1 MKHSFRNKLI
11 FIAVILVGLVGAL
24 YFKYISPTYVGFVNF
39 ADHQFAHI
47 LEVNDN
53 PFVRV
58 HRIDFKDGKD
68 LNLKKYDAIYFFAHA
83 INLNKEQVEQIKA
96 AGKGGTRLYMTGL
109 IQGDTDFGNLTGK
122 DLERIKG
129 YLENGG
135 QRNLRALLNCS
146 RRVFDKKIL
155 FSQKV
160 EEPNIY
166 PREGFFHLGEEDL
179 FADYEKYR
187 QFYETKGYYKESAP
201 RIAIVTTVLDRDS
214 ASGFYVPLIK
224 HLQEKGFNVYP
235 VFGFGKRI
243 EFLKQVNPSL
253 VVFIPHG
260 RLASDEGVE
269 WLKKQNVPMLSPL
282 VVFEEYD
289 KWLKDQ
295 KGMDGGMF
303 SQSIVM
309 PEIDGGVY
317 PYALAAQFLNEKGLK
332 VFKVLPNRLEIFGD
346 LIERWIHLKAM
357 SNAEKKVAIYYY
369 KGAGENAMV
378 AEGLEIAPSLLN
390 VLKRL
395 KKEGYTTG
403 ELPETEEALLKRIQK
418 EGKVLG
424 PYAKGTLE
432 EYFKTGDPV
441 LIEKAQFTDWMKKYL
456 QPEMIADVER
466 DYGQPLG
473 EYMTIEKDG
482 QSYIAVARVQFGN
495 VVLIPVPMAGY
506 GDDESK
512 LVHGIKKSPPY
523 PYLAA
528 YFWGLRGFE
537 ADAFIHF
544 GTHGSVE
551 FTPWKQNALSEYDW
565 SDALLSGVPHFYLY
579 SITNIGEALLAKRRS
594 YATMMTHITPPFTE
608 AGMYAEIRDLHT
620 KIHDFRAA
628 EGNLKEEYKKSI
640 QKLVVNHD
648 IHKDVRLDDL
658 PQREITEEDIELI
671 DNHIH
676 EITSAKITRG
686 LYTLGE
692 RYQDE
697 QIYETVRLI
706 AVDYLSHSLKELDE
720 AKGKIIDKTLLD
732 NHDLNKYYHGQALAI
747 LDEILRGEK
756 QPEYFLNLN
765 NLGHIVPSVHEG
777 HAHENHPHD
786 HGDHGHTHG
795 DTHEHGEEH
804 LHTNSH
810 EESEKI
816 LDQSKFDAAFKLYK
830 DTLLSLKDYSAAVE
844 NSPAIEMNTIIN
856 ALNGGF
862 VAPASGGDPVSNP
875 KSIPAG
881 RNTYGIDAEKTPG
894 EEAWKVGVKLA
905 QQLIEA
911 KQKETGVF
919 PKKVAF
925 TLWSSEFV
933 REQGTTIA
941 EIFYLLGVEPV
952 RNARGSVYDVK
963 LIPME
968 ELKRPRID
976 VVVQTS
982 GQFRDLAASRI
993 YLINKAVQL
1002 AANAKD
1008 NGEFENY
1015 AKEGTLLAEKV
1026 MKEKGASPEEARE
1039 LANIR
1044 VFGGVNGNYGTAIME
1059 MVEKGDSWEKEDEV
1073 ALQYL
1078 QNMGAMYDKDHW
1090 SQFKPGMF
1098 EAAIQN
1104 TDTIVHPRSSNTWGP
1119 LSLDHVYEFMGG
1131 LNNAIRY
1138 VTGNDPDAYFSDL
1151 RNKNNPRIQG
1161 AKEAIWTEART
1172 TILNPK
1178 YIADLQKG
1186 GASSAEVFAE
1196 TIRDTYGWDVMKPKA
1211 IDEELW
1217 DGLYEVYIKDK
1228 YQLGIEKFF
1237 REKNPYALQE
1247 ITAVMLEVVRK
1258 GYWQP
1263 GEQVVKDIAA
1273 LHAQLVKDHK
1283 AGCSVFVCNNAK
1295 LREMISQKLNPEL
1308 KKDYLE
1314 QINSARLAKP
1324 SEKKEGMQ
1332 LEKEKL
1338 DFNKVKEKV
1347 RENISIVIAM
1357 LAIVGLVIVAV
1368 ISGAR
1373 MKRD

>member
-1 MKHSFRNKLI
+1 M
-11 FIAVILVGLVGAL
+11 
-24 YFKYISPTYVGFVNF
+24 GFVNF

-58 HRIDFKDGKD
+58 HRIDFKNDKD
-68 LNLKKYDAIYFFAHA
+68 LKLKKYDAIYFFAHA
-83 INLNKEQVEQIKA
+83 INLSKGQVEEIKE
-96 AGKGGTRLYMTGL
+96 AGKGGTKLYMLGL
-109 IQGDTDFGNLTGK
+109 IQGDVDFGNLTGK
-122 DLERIKG
+122 DLEHVKS

-135 QRNLRALLNCS
+135 QKNLRALLNYS
-146 RRVFDKKIL
+146 RRIFDHKMF
-155 FSQKV
+155 FSRQVDNPK
-160 EEPNIY
+160 IY
-166 PREGFFHLGEEDL
+166 PKEGLFYLGEEDT
-179 FADYEKYR
+179 FVTYDEYQK
-187 QFYETKGYYKESAP
+187 FYKDKGYYRESAP
-201 RIAIVTTVLDRDS
+201 RIAFVTSILDRNE
-214 ASGFYVPLIK
+214 AKGLYEPLIDDFK
-224 HLQEKGFNVYP
+224 RRGLNVYP
-235 VFGFGKRI
+235 VFGVSKRV
-243 EFLKQVNPSL
+243 EFLKQINPSL
-253 VVFIPHG
+253 VVLIPHG
-260 RLASDEGVE
+260 RLASDESVE
-269 WLKKQNVPMLSPL
+269 WLKKQNVPMLAPL

-295 KGMDGGMF
+295 RGMDGGML
-303 SQSIVM
+303 SQSVVM
-309 PEIDGGVY
+309 PEVDGGVY
-317 PYALAAQFLNEKGLK
+317 PYAIAAQFTNDKGLK
-332 VFKVLPNRLEIFGD
+332 VFKVLPNRLEVFGN
-346 LIERWIHLKAM
+346 LIERWLRLKQL

-390 VLKRL
+390 VLRRL
-395 KKEGYTTG
+395 KEEGYATG
-403 ELPETEEALLKRIQK
+403 ELPENEDALLKRIQN
-418 EGKVLG
+418 EGRILG
-424 PYAKGTLE
+424 PYAKGAFE
-432 EYFKTGDPV
+432 DYIKNGDPV
-441 LIEKAQFTDWMKKYL
+441 LIEKDQFLEWMKKYL
-456 QPEMIADVER
+456 QPEMVADVER

-473 EYMTIEKDG
+473 EYMTVEKDG
-482 QSYIAVARVQFGN
+482 RSYISVARVQFGN

-506 GDDESK
+506 GDDEYK
-512 LVHGIKKSPPY
+512 LVHGVKKAPPY

-528 YFWGLRGFE
+528 YIWGLRGFE

-565 SDALLSGVPHFYLY
+565 PDALLSGIPHFYLY
-579 SITNIGEALLAKRRS
+579 SISNIGEALIAKRRS

-608 AGMYAEIRDLHT
+608 AGLYSDLAVLHEKT
-620 KIHDFRAA
+620 HGFKDIQDEA
-628 EGNLKEEYKKSI
+628 LKEEYRETIRELALKT
-640 QKLVVNHD
+640 D
-648 IHKDVRLDDL
+648 IHKDLGLDNL
-658 PQREITEEDIELI
+658 EKEPQVSDETI
-671 DNHIH
+671 DKICHYVHSLTNQ
-676 EITSAKITRG
+676 KITRG

-692 RYQDE
+692 RYKDDH
-697 QIYETVRLI
+697 IYETVRLI
-706 AVDYLSHSLKELDE
+706 AVDYLAHALEEMDTAQGRKIAPEELAEHELEDYYRDH
-720 AKGKIIDKTLLD
+720 AFDII
-732 NHDLNKYYHGQALAI
+732 
-747 LDEILRGEK
+747 DEILF
-756 QPEYFLNLN
+756 QHVSPEYFLDLE
-765 NLGHIVPSVHEG
+765 NLGHLALAHSQEG
-777 HAHENHPHD
+777 HAHSHD
-786 HGDHGHTHG
+786 HGIHEHEHGAEEDHTHG
-795 DTHEHGEEH
+795 EAHEEHG
-804 LHTNSH
+804 H
-810 EESEKI
+810 EDHDHHHEKA
-816 LDQSKFDAAFKLYK
+816 LTPLNQQKFDAAYQLYK
-830 DTLLSLKDYSAAVE
+830 STLLSLKDYYTAVE
-844 NSPAIEMNTIIN
+844 TSPHIEMNTIVN
-856 ALNGGF
+856 ALSGGYT
-862 VAPASGGDPVSNP
+862 APASGGDPIVNP
-875 KSIPAG
+875 NSIPAG
-881 RNTYGIDAEKTPG
+881 RNTYGIDAEKTPT

-905 QQLIEA
+905 QQLIEI
-911 KQKETGVF
+911 KQKETGVY

-952 RNARGSVYDVK
+952 RNARGSVYDVR
-963 LIPME
+963 LIPIE

-976 VVVQTS
+976 VIVQTS

-1008 NGEFENY
+1008 NGEYENY

-1026 MKEKGASPEEARE
+1026 MKEKGVSPEEARE

-1044 VFGGVNGNYGTAIME
+1044 VFGGANGNYGTAIME
-1059 MVEKGDSWEKEDEV
+1059 MVEKGDSWEKEEEV
-1073 ALQYL
+1073 ARQYL
-1078 QNMGAMYDKDHW
+1078 QNMGAMYDKGHW
-1090 SQFKPGMF
+1090 SEFKPGMF

-1104 TDTIVHPRSSNTWGP
+1104 TDTLVQPRSANTWGP

-1131 LNNAIRY
+1131 LNNAIHY
-1138 VTGNDPDAYFSDL
+1138 VTGNDPAAYFSDL
-1151 RNKNNPRIQG
+1151 RNKNRPVIQS
-1161 AKEAIWTEART
+1161 AKEAIWVEART
-1172 TILNPK
+1172 TMLNPK

-1196 TIRDTYGWDVMKPKA
+1196 TIRDTYGWDVMKPKV

-1217 DGLYEVYIKDK
+1217 DGLYEVYVKDK
-1228 YQLGIEKFF
+1228 YQLGVEKFF

-1295 LREMISQKLNPEL
+1295 LREMISQKLNSEL

-1314 QINSARLAKP
+1314 QINSARLANP
-1324 SEKKEGMQ
+1324 SEKKEGIQ

-1373 MKRD
+1373 LKRT